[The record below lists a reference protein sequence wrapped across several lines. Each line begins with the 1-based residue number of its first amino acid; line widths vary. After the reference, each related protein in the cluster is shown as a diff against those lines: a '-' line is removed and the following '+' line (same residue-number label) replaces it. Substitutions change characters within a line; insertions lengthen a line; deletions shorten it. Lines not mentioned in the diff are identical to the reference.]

1 MVRYPLLLFV
11 ALLLSFPTWGQA
23 GSDCTTAQSV
33 CNEQYEESNSPAG
46 TGALFEVAPNT
57 CQSIG
62 EFNSAW
68 YVFTV
73 QENGM
78 LNFTLQP
85 NSNADDYD
93 WSLFNITEN
102 GCAGINSG
110 ASPEVHCN
118 SWGTFGNQGPTGI
131 SSANGGAGTSNGPG
145 DTNGPPFNQDLNV
158 TEGQVFA
165 LVIMNFS
172 ATLNGYDLDFGSST
186 ASIFDN
192 EPPIFV
198 SAVANCDQSELT
210 ITLSENVGVEQLI
223 AGNIELVNNGNV
235 FPIANIDVGNGEY
248 TNSFTVSAA
257 LLPNCLGEVSLQF
270 NVPPSDLCGNA
281 LPASFSFTLDGPF
294 TTSFEVESSCQGQGG
309 SIEVN
314 ASGLDGSCFDFFVN
328 SVQQNNAS
336 CEQWTTLTAAAGAYT
351 IEVTSING
359 ACTNVLNVEVEDVP
373 ISLFAGENVV
383 LCDLQTTLAA
393 EVEAEGFQWLPVAGL
408 TFSQPNQPNSQVT
421 ALTNGPV
428 ILVAQAETAG
438 CIITDEVQITF
449 NFPPELDWTTTAET
463 CFGNCDGSVEWVN
476 PNTNDLT
483 VAIGT
488 FEQTGNPIQF
498 SALCQGTYEAQ
509 VVFSPSCIA
518 SYTFTINGQP
528 EVVAAFDA
536 QPWVTTVN
544 ETEITLN
551 NLSTNADSVFWE
563 IAEVDS
569 SRLNNW
575 TVLLPAMA
583 GNYPVELTAYGANG
597 CFDKTEAIL
606 VVRDEFQFFLPNSFS
621 PNNDGINDY
630 FRAYF
635 SYSPELYELSIF
647 DRWGE
652 RVFFST
658 QPEEVWM
665 GQKSAGDHY
674 LPTDVYV
681 WQLKVKGLS
690 TEISTLT
697 GTVTPVR

>member
-1 MVRYPLLLFV
+1 MVRYYILLVV
-11 ALLLSFPTWGQA
+11 ASLLCFSSFGQA
-23 GSDCTTAQSV
+23 GSDCNTAQSV

-46 TGALFEVAPNT
+46 TGAVFEVSPNS

-93 WSLFNITEN
+93 WSLYNITDN

-110 ASPEVHCN
+110 ASPEVNCN

-145 DTNGPPFNQDLNV
+145 DTNGPPFNQDLAV
-158 TEGQVFA
+158 TEGQIFA

-172 ATLNGYDLDFGSST
+172 ATLNGYNLDFGSST

-192 EPPIFV
+192 ESPVFV
-198 SAVANCDQSELT
+198 GAAANCDQSELT

-235 FPIANIDVGNGEY
+235 VPVANIDVGNGEY

-257 LLPNCLGEVSLQF
+257 LLPNFVGDVTLQF
-270 NVPPSDLCGNA
+270 NLPPSDLCGNA
-281 LPASFSFTLDGPF
+281 LAASYTFPLDGPF
-294 TTSFEVESSCQGQGG
+294 TTAFEVEPACQGQGG
-309 SIEVN
+309 AIEVN
-314 ASGLDGSCFDFFVN
+314 AAGLDGSCFNFAVN
-328 SVQQNNAS
+328 SQEQNNAS
-336 CEQWTTLTAAAGAYT
+336 CTQWINANAAAGAYT
-351 IEVTSING
+351 IEVTSANG
-359 ACTNVLNVEVEDVP
+359 VCTDVLNVDVANIA
-373 ISLFAGENVV
+373 ISLFAGENAV

-393 EVEAEGFQWLPVAGL
+393 VVEADDFQWLPVPGL
-408 TFSQPNQPNSQVT
+408 SFSQPNQPTSQVT

-428 ILVAQAETAG
+428 LLVAQAETAD
-438 CIITDEVQITF
+438 CIITDVVQITF
-449 NFPPELDWTTTAET
+449 NFPPELNWTTTPET
-463 CFGNCDGSVEWVN
+463 CFGNCDGLVEWVN
-476 PNTNDLT
+476 PNTSDIT
-483 VAIGT
+483 IAIGNL
-488 FEQTGNPIQF
+488 EQTGNPIQF
-498 SALCQGTYEAQ
+498 SALCQGSYEAE
-509 VVFSPSCIA
+509 VIFSPSCIA
-518 SYTFTINGQP
+518 SYPFIINGQP

-563 IAEVDS
+563 IIDVDT
-569 SRLNNW
+569 SRLDEW
-575 TVLLPAMA
+575 AVLLPATA
-583 GNYPVELTAYGANG
+583 GNYPIELTAYGANG

-606 VVRDEFQFFLPNSFS
+606 VVRDEFQFFVPNSFS
-621 PNNDGINDY
+621 PNNDGVND
-630 FRAYF
+630 FFSAYF
-635 SYSPELYELSIF
+635 SYTPELYEMSIF
-647 DRWGE
+647 NRWGD
-652 RVFFST
+652 RVFYST
-658 QPEEVWM
+658 QPQEVWM
-665 GQKSAGDHY
+665 GQKNTGEHY
-674 LPTDVYV
+674 LATDVYV